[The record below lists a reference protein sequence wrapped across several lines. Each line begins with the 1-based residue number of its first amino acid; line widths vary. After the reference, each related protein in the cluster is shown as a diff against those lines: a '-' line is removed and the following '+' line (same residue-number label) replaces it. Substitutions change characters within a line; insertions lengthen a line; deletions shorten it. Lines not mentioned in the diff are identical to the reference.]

1 MIVNPFLMGVFA
13 TLSIEAFLIILVAI
27 GMSLNKNKEE

>member
-13 TLSIEAFLIILVAI
+13 TLSIEAFIIILASI
-27 GMSLNKNKEE
+27 WMSMNKHKED